1 MRDVSHIA
9 RGCLLAVAAALAPL
23 CLSGPGSAASRAN
36 GLTINVTYTATSLSA
51 KLSNGTVLTSGTVV
65 PPGPY
70 SVVVYDAGDD
80 PNPQFTIT
88 GPGAA
93 VSSDLNP
100 TGQGIEVP
108 VTFGPFLL
116 EASSSYE
123 IFDAGMTGGGISFT
137 TAATGTSASSDSS
150 SSSKG
155 ATGSTATSSANKLA
169 LFVQPGKKPVL
180 TQEGKPVK
188 TLKAGKYSV
197 LVGDLSTTAG
207 LIIGHGEGEADDAER
222 RRGHRHELTHLEADR
237 RQVVHRGLDE
247 GPEDLLHRHLTE
259 H

>member
-180 TQEGKPVK
+180 TKEGKPVK

-197 LVGDLSTTAG
+197 LVGDLSTTTG
-207 LIIGHGEGEADDAER
+207 LMIGHGKAKPTTLSGAAATGTSSRTLKLTAGKWFIEGS
-222 RRGHRHELTHLEADR
+222 TK
-237 RQVVHRGLDE
+237 
-247 GPEDLLHRHLTE
+247 GPKIYFTVT
-259 H
+259 

>member
-1 MRDVSHIA
+1 MRDVSHIGRA
-9 RGCLLAVAAALAPL
+9 CLLAVAAALASL
-23 CLSGPGSAASRAN
+23 CLSGLGSAASRAN

-88 GPGAA
+88 GPGAS

-108 VTFGPFLL
+108 VTFGPFVL

-137 TAATGTSASSDSS
+137 TAATGTSASSDNS
-150 SSSKG
+150 SSSK
-155 ATGSTATSSANKLA
+155 GSTATSSANKLA
-169 LFVQPGKKPVL
+169 LFVQPGKKPML

-197 LVGDLSTTAG
+197 VVGDLSTTAG
-207 LIIGHGEGEADDAER
+207 LIIGHGKAKPTTLTGGAATGTSSRTLKLTAGEWFIEGS
-222 RRGHRHELTHLEADR
+222 TK
-237 RQVVHRGLDE
+237 
-247 GPEDLLHRHLTE
+247 GPKIYFTVT
-259 H
+259 